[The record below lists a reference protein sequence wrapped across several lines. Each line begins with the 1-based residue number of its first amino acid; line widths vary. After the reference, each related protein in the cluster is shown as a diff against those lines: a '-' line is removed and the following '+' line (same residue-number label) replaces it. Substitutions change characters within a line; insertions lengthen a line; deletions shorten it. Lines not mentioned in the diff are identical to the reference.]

1 MGQSSVAV
9 RCVPPVYRARRH
21 AQRGVT
27 FLGWLMLLIPV
38 AIVVYAGIRLL
49 PMYLN
54 YMRVARSLERLPEE
68 NTDPGSITASALRS
82 SLNKSWDIETIEF
95 PDTKDIDIHRDGDH
109 WVAIADYQDSAPLF
123 GNLSLEV
130 NFHKEVDL
138 P

>member
-1 MGQSSVAV
+1 MGQSTVGV
-9 RCVPPVYRARRH
+9 RSAPPVYHARRH

-38 AIVVYAGIRLL
+38 AIVVYSGIRLL

-68 NTDPGSITASALRS
+68 NTDAGSITAQALRE

-95 PDTKDIDIHRDGDH
+95 PDTKDIDIHRDGNH